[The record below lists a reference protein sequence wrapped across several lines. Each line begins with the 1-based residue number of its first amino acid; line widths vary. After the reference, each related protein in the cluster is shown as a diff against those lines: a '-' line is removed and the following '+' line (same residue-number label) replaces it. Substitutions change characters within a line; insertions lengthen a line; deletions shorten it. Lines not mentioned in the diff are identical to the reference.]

1 MLPPLE
7 DLPTLAEIDVSLDP
21 IQESDKNNDEKMDVD
36 EPLEKAKTT
45 DVNDESPDLTGLKCL
60 FVLSGSCD
68 GCFQGGSFKVFLALD

>member
-36 EPLEKAKTT
+36 EPLEKTKTT
-45 DVNDESPDLTGLKCL
+45 DVNDESPDLTGLKCP
-60 FVLSGSCD
+60 FVMVV
-68 GCFQGGSFKVFLALD
+68 FRGGVLLKSF